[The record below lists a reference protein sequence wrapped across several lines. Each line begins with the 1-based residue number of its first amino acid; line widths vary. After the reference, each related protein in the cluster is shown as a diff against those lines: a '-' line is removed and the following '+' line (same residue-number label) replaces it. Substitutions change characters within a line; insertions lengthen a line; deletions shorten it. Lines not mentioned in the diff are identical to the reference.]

1 MNCTRLLLAA
11 ALMAGNAATAEAGT
25 LLYTF
30 GGDFVSLNA
39 NGTPDSLN
47 SMNPSSVASVTN
59 VQTPVGDGSIGFTGG
74 LVAVNYLLY
83 GIGNDNNGAATLY
96 SMKPNGQNL
105 TAVSSSFNIT
115 GGAAGIGFI
124 NGLTAIGNTFYAI
137 GSGPS
142 TEGLYQIS
150 SGSATLVQTLN
161 TFGGT
166 YAGLAWDASLND
178 FYGLLANGTNPDFC
192 VGDCLVRFPLS
203 GPVSVVAHLTTL
215 DGSTAGTHLGG
226 LADLGGGILF
236 DIYTNP
242 NTFTGELE
250 QINLNGSPSAVTLYD
265 SGVPLA
271 QNAGLAII
279 TPEPATTA
287 GIAAA
292 LLLCVILRR
301 PMLRT
306 RQF

>member
-1 MNCTRLLLAA
+1 MNCTRLLLVA
-11 ALMAGNAATAEAGT
+11 ALAGYTATAEAGT
-25 LLYTF
+25 LIYTF
-30 GGDFVSLNA
+30 GGDFVSLNG

-47 SMNPSSVASVTN
+47 SMNPTSAASVTN

-83 GIGNDNNGAATLY
+83 AIGNDSNGVASLY
-96 SMKPNGQNL
+96 SMQPNGQGL
-105 TAVSSSFNIT
+105 TTVSSAFNNT

-124 NGLTAIGNTFYAI
+124 DGLTAVGNTFYAI
-137 GSGPS
+137 GSGAS
-142 TEGLYQIS
+142 SEGLYQIGN
-150 SGSATLVQTLN
+150 GSASLVQTLN

-166 YAGLAWDASLND
+166 YTGLAWDASLKD
-178 FYGLLANGTNPDFC
+178 FYGLVANGTNPDFC
-192 VGDCLVRFPLS
+192 VGDCLVRFALN
-203 GPVSVVAHLTTL
+203 GPVSVVANLTNL

-226 LADLGGGILF
+226 LADTGGGILY

-271 QNAGLAII
+271 QNAGIAVI

-287 GIAAA
+287 GVGAA
-292 LLLCVILRR
+292 LLLCAIVRR
-301 PMLRT
+301 KRRL
-306 RQF
+306 